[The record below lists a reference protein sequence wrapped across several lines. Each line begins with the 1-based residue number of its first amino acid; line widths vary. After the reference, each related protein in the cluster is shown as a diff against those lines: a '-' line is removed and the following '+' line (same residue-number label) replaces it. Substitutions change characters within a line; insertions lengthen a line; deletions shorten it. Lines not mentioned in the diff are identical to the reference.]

1 MDTNDNNI
9 IKLIN
14 GVEIS
19 ENDIFRVAE
28 EYINNILDF
37 PEDITK
43 KRNTFYGCLKYI
55 YSKLFQP
62 SKYDRIINNQ
72 SCLVSYSD
80 IFSLYSLYDCFIDL
94 CCKYHME
101 FTQNSFY
108 FFSGITVATLQ
119 NWKEE
124 IKIPEHDI
132 SLANSL
138 WVHYAKKIFN
148 NSELA
153 LHNSMLDGNLM
164 AYATLKC
171 WYGWPQTQQ
180 ITIAAPVQSA
190 ANIAQKYSSAA
201 LQAPPIQE
209 SFCGSQNTQENIVQV
224 SGSQNSFLSPGN

>member
-14 GVEIS
+14 GVEIT

-28 EYINNILDF
+28 EYINSVLDF

-72 SCLVSYSD
+72 NCLVAYSD

-119 NWKEE
+119 NWKDN
-124 IKIPEHDI
+124 IKIPEHDN

-138 WVHYAKKIFN
+138 WISYAQKIFN

-171 WYGWPQTQQ
+171 WYGWQETPQTQQ
-180 ITIAAPVQSA
+180 ITIAAPQQN
-190 ANIAQKYSSAA
+190 ANAIAQKYNFATLA
-201 LQAPPIQE
+201 APPQQADFSGFADLGNTE
-209 SFCGSQNTQENIVQV
+209 NNAQN
-224 SGSQNSFLSPGN
+224 